1 MPAVRDVPILFLAA
15 SAAVLAAPDARTPAA
30 PSVRVEAGDPSVSG
44 SFLHPYTNRWKFF
57 IQKKGGEP
65 VEAGTWSDA
74 LEATSYE
81 GRPALRRTQVAQY
94 KKGIRLTFVNVFDAR
109 TMTPYTA
116 DYERSDTGETRHA
129 EFRQGE
135 VSFRRLPGTGDTA
148 SQQYVASLDHRVLD
162 FYDGMYG
169 VLLDAFPL
177 GEGYAARF
185 PAFDSDTA
193 SVDWIDIRVTGRE
206 TVAAGPGRR
215 ADTWVVHAGTKK
227 YGQSTW
233 WLTRQAPYVIKAEL
247 ILSEEAGGA
256 KVTYEMI

>member
-1 MPAVRDVPILFLAA
+1 MAAFRCFLIAFLAT
-15 SAAVLAAPDARTPAA
+15 SAAALAAPNAKTPAA
-30 PSVRVEAGDPSVSG
+30 PAVRVEAGDPSVSG
-44 SFLHPYTNRWKFF
+44 SFLHPYTNRWRFF
-57 IQKKGGEP
+57 MQKKGGEP

-74 LEATSYE
+74 LEATTNA
-81 GRPALRRTQVAQY
+81 GRPALKRTQVAEY
-94 KKGIRLTFVNVFDAR
+94 KKGIRLTFVNVFDPR
-109 TMTPYTA
+109 TMAPFTA
-116 DYERSDTGETRHA
+116 DYERSDTGETRHV
-129 EFRQGE
+129 EFREGE
-135 VSFRRLPGTGDTA
+135 VSFRRLPGTGDKA
-148 SQQYVASLDHRVLD
+148 RQQYVASLDHGVLD

-177 GEGYAARF
+177 REGYAATF

-215 ADTWVVHAGTKK
+215 ADTWVVHAETKE

-233 WLTRQAPYVIKAEL
+233 WVTRVAPYVIRAEL